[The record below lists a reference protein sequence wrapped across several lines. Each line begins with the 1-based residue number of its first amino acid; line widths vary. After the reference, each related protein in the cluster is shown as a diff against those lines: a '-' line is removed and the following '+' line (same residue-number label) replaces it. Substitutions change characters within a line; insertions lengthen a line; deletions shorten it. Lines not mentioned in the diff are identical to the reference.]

1 MVHQLM
7 LGLIHNKK
15 DGIKM
20 IDEKLKKAILE
31 KQGNLLYTTLAEE
44 CSEIIQ
50 ACSKIVRKKY
60 YNQDFDIDNLL
71 EEICDVELNLELI
84 KDQLAR
90 EKSLNLSRQDIDK
103 KIENWMKI
111 KNEKVSKIFL

>member
-15 DGIKM
+15 GGIKM

-44 CSEIIQ
+44 CTELAQ
-50 ACSKIVRKKY
+50 ACCKINRKKFLKQDFSKILE
-60 YNQDFDIDNLL
+60 NFF
-71 EEICDVELNLELI
+71 EEI
-84 KDQLAR
+84 
-90 EKSLNLSRQDIDK
+90 
-103 KIENWMKI
+103 
-111 KNEKVSKIFL
+111 F

>member
-15 DGIKM
+15 GGIKM

-44 CSEIIQ
+44 CSEII
-50 ACSKIVRKKY
+50 
-60 YNQDFDIDNLL
+60 
-71 EEICDVELNLELI
+71 
-84 KDQLAR
+84 
-90 EKSLNLSRQDIDK
+90 
-103 KIENWMKI
+103 
-111 KNEKVSKIFL
+111 